1 MVVSA
6 PGDCPIGMSMTLS
19 ELSRAKSDAST
30 SARPDPRSSVV
41 VGLAFLPW
49 LIVVLLTTGVWGSI
63 NFVGYVVAA
72 LAIGYGIVWLA
83 VPRAARVEC
92 VLLAP
97 ALGIFTMEA
106 VGAFWLRLGF
116 PHTGVAALWLC
127 LIVPGAL
134 SFWADR
140 EVWNKQRI
148 AYGPTVVAL
157 SVLICLVY
165 FLPSA
170 RNDAVLRRDGSF
182 NWIYVDTQ
190 HFYSIAAGIKS
201 GDGPPKI
208 PGTATADLAYHFGP
222 YVPAAV
228 ISRLTGLDLGD
239 SLARVTRGAS
249 LFVLILST
257 FALGSLL
264 SHKATG
270 ERFGGVMSVAGLFF
284 YGSLMSLFT
293 EDVNSSSYVK
303 DAILFKIPGVGVVA
317 DGGPFAHLIFGH
329 SVLHGLVA
337 ITSTAG
343 LCFVYRENC
352 DGRRWWRSVIL
363 LVLPALVV
371 PVNSVA
377 ALYCL
382 GVVAILVF
390 WGRLQKPWSW
400 LAIVLMVCIF
410 FGAWKIMGMTHSS
423 DATGITIKHH
433 LVSQWWT
440 ITVAFLI
447 GLGFR
452 IIGFKWIS
460 RPLSDP
466 VSALVLATVIGLL
479 SFSLLLQLEDGNE
492 RYGIYYLQS
501 MFSIFAFSRLMTRS
515 WRSVTRSEWAIDWL
529 RFARNGLLI
538 LVAAAIAMAGFY
550 LVAHRHTGIAGFG
563 VRVGETFVLALVLAG
578 IALGMK
584 HNVAFSSV
592 ASAVLMTVLAVGFLA
607 WIAPWLDC
615 GNGRM
620 RLDVSVTSG
629 ELAGLHRLR
638 DLAKP
643 DEWFATNRHD
653 VDSLASRRER
663 SYAYTGL
670 SERPVLL
677 EGYLDRGV
685 TRLPWFHSM
694 LQNND
699 EMFSTSDP
707 ATLHRIAESYNIHWL
722 VARPGTDIAIS
733 RPLPPW
739 LVEQENTGALKIY
752 RID

>member
-1 MVVSA
+1 
-6 PGDCPIGMSMTLS
+6 MSMTLS
-19 ELSRAKSDAST
+19 ELSKTKSHMST
-30 SARPDPRSSVV
+30 SVRPDLRSSVV
-41 VGLAFLPW
+41 VGLTLLPW
-49 LIVVLLTTGVWGSI
+49 LIVILLTAGIWGSI
-63 NFVGYVVAA
+63 NFVGYVIAA
-72 LAIGYGIVWLA
+72 FAIGYGIVWLG
-83 VPRAARVEC
+83 VPRPGRVDC
-92 VLLAP
+92 LLLVP

-116 PHTGVAALWLC
+116 QHNGIAALWFC

-148 AYGPTVVAL
+148 TYGRTLVAL

-208 PGTATADLAYHFGP
+208 PGTATAELAYHFGP

-264 SHKATG
+264 SLKATG

-303 DAILFKIPGVGVVA
+303 DAILFKIPGVGVIA
-317 DGGPFAHLIFGH
+317 DGGPFSHLIFGH
-329 SVLHGLVA
+329 SVLHGLVV
-337 ITSTAG
+337 ITSIAG
-343 LCFVYRENC
+343 LCFVYRQNC
-352 DGRRWWRSVIL
+352 DGQGWWRSATL
-363 LVLPALVV
+363 LIMPVLVV

-382 GVVAILVF
+382 GVISILAF
-390 WGRLQKPWSW
+390 WGRMKKAWPW
-400 LAIVLMVCIF
+400 LAIVLMVCLF
-410 FGAWKIMGMTHSS
+410 FAAWRIMGLTHSS
-423 DATGITIKHH
+423 DAAGITIKHH

-460 RPLSDP
+460 RPFSDP
-466 VSALVLATVIGLL
+466 ISALVLATVIGLL
-479 SFSLLLQLEDGNE
+479 SFSLLLQVEDGNE

-501 MFSIFAFSRLMTRS
+501 MFSIFAFSRLMTGS
-515 WRSVTRSEWAIDWL
+515 WRSAARSEWAIDWL
-529 RFARNGLLI
+529 RLARNGLLI
-538 LVAAAIAMAGFY
+538 LVAAAMAMAGFY
-550 LVAHRHTGIAGFG
+550 HVTHGHTGIAGFG
-563 VRVGETFVLALVLAG
+563 VRVGEAFVLALALTSLT
-578 IALGMK
+578 LGMK

-592 ASAVLMTVLAVGFLA
+592 TSAILMAVLAVGFVA
-607 WIAPWLDC
+607 WVAPWLDC
-615 GNGRM
+615 GIGRM
-620 RLDVSVTSG
+620 KLDVSVSPG
-629 ELAGLHRLR
+629 EVAGLHRLR

-643 DEWFATNRHD
+643 SEWFATNRHN

-685 TRLPWFHSM
+685 KTLPWFGS
-694 LQNND
+694 LLRDND
-699 EMFSTSDP
+699 EMFITSD
-707 ATLHRIAESYNIHWL
+707 AETLHKIAESYHVHWL

-733 RPLPPW
+733 KPLPTW
-739 LVEQENTGALKIY
+739 LVEQESTGNLKIY